1 MENGRVP
8 NPNHNAFED
17 ERIEFRYFLG
27 PTFCPWKPKAVRKR
41 QTIFNSLAKSFGKT
55 SKRRDSSLIDF
66 NNETTSSFKRTH
78 KSNEKKL
85 FSNQISKKAIINET
99 SKNPISIEIPKKSI
113 INETSKNIKAP
124 NKNKEETHQILNSN
138 LENYRLD
145 SNDGPKI
152 LNSTA
157 PNVTKF
163 IFPDSHN
170 DSTNI
175 PNNSKINENFNPK
188 IIPENQRGSHENKHK
203 GKCICTICTQM
214 ANCNDKKDI
223 QKQVDA
229 IWLSARAVIKVDK
242 LVNAEILEPYT
253 EQNHHQYLVYSYQWC
268 ESLLVLTQ
276 RGLFAFTKSS
286 TQANKDIIVQVKN
299 DFGHPKEKNVVSLTD
314 NNASKTHRG
323 LLDNHKLVQNYVLLI
338 KFPSVNQQHLWYQ
351 ELNKW
356 ILAIY
361 SNYKFCFLQTPVNSI
376 IRPPIYIKVDIPEIN
391 VSLRIPTAKSFI
403 KGSGKTI
410 IQIEKA
416 HRKQV
421 SEAYRSK
428 YVTPAGLPLSP
439 NPKRMSLTQKKNVI
453 PKQSMNFRY
462 SEIYYSQNNN
472 KPRLDSNAFQIKP
485 NEQNDTDIEQY
496 LYISGAD
503 SSIRSSKSPSVGTQV
518 TSFQRST
525 EAFSSSRATVWDI
538 RDMALYT
545 LLSIPKYAPI
555 VKKWIESLKTDNL
568 VIGMAWKENDVLEW
582 VTPHGL
588 YPNNRESLGGVPQT
602 GSLENELVYTSNF
615 MEKTHHLELRTF
627 KTMDRYKINKKLV
640 SEPRPVTGF
649 VLSCLK
655 PKKHNTSSALA
666 RYLISV
672 HGGILVFFR
681 TKSIKNNPF
690 VFYQGALI
698 ESKKCDVCNSK
709 ENHQFCNIDTANSG
723 LLISNCH
730 GMVCLWNISSVSK
743 PSSSDFVRI
752 KMLTNKFIAI
762 GDLSDQESDESNPE
776 DELCY
781 WFVLVIRRLESM
793 SDNNKLYFRCSSK
806 KVRDFW
812 VNHLRLLS
820 SFWSKRANVEK
831 MGRNL
836 TQNSS
841 NQLIPRY
848 KNLSYS
854 TKQEYEN
861 LWASSICSY
870 TIKAFGSKEIIHSGF
885 LYKKSGGMSSY
896 KRIFCVLV
904 HSHLVEFELPTFK
917 KKVAI
922 ESMFND
928 IKNMYVSETNNY
940 QNTTNDTQETLS
952 SEQSDDSENDENVF
966 TWLSYFYKRIKTIS
980 LESSYVISVPRS
992 VFKGIDA
999 DGLPEI
1005 NYQSYIGYYLQ
1016 KENENY
1022 GKSNG
1027 KQDDSKFN
1035 VLYKESQF
1043 DQSERPILADRFQHD
1058 SIISHDNVRRCT
1070 FAILTPKKKMKIA
1083 NSKLPSNSSI
1093 SAISCTDFR
1102 KFNVN
1107 NYFSDELDKRVPKP
1121 KNSVNFNLTSHAGNI
1136 NNTGTLGNT
1145 TKIKSGGGLNKPSF
1159 SSSLSKQLSRN
1170 STQNMSLARTFTRSI
1185 FGKNVEEEVQASAL
1199 NAYDLIQ
1206 MLVSTTPFEVAKPLL
1221 LKLSLV
1227 SSDSKSWSDAYT
1239 RNFHK
1244 SIDFSN
1250 ASKQYENNGKES
1262 KLVEQNQM
1270 EMDRKTDAKILKY
1283 STTSKLSIFLDKNGQ
1298 KINLIDSDN
1307 KPKQN
1312 FGEYTQTKK
1321 PETSL
1326 YNISGLKL
1334 GIDDSN
1340 NVPSISNIG
1349 DLVKEK
1355 LDSNSEK

>member
-27 PTFCPWKPKAVRKR
+27 PTFCPWKPKAVRKS
-41 QTIFNSLAKSFGKT
+41 QTIFNSLVKSFGKT

-66 NNETTSSFKRTH
+66 NNETNSSFKRTH

-175 PNNSKINENFNPK
+175 PNNSKINENYNPK
-188 IIPENQRGSHENKHK
+188 IIPENQQGSHENKHK
-203 GKCICTICTQM
+203 SKCICTICTQM

-351 ELNKW
+351 ELNRW

-525 EAFSSSRATVWDI
+525 EAFSSSRATVWDV

-655 PKKHNTSSALA
+655 PKKHNT
-666 RYLISV
+666 
-672 HGGILVFFR
+672 
-681 TKSIKNNPF
+681 T
-690 VFYQGALI
+690 
-698 ESKKCDVCNSK
+698 
-709 ENHQFCNIDTANSG
+709 
-723 LLISNCH
+723 
-730 GMVCLWNISSVSK
+730 
-743 PSSSDFVRI
+743 
-752 KMLTNKFIAI
+752 I

-781 WFVLVIRRLESM
+781 WFVL
-793 SDNNKLYFRCSSK
+793 
-806 KVRDFW
+806 
-812 VNHLRLLS
+812 
-820 SFWSKRANVEK
+820 
-831 MGRNL
+831 
-836 TQNSS
+836 
-841 NQLIPRY
+841 
-848 KNLSYS
+848 
-854 TKQEYEN
+854 
-861 LWASSICSY
+861 
-870 TIKAFGSKEIIHSGF
+870 
-885 LYKKSGGMSSY
+885 
-896 KRIFCVLV
+896 
-904 HSHLVEFELPTFK
+904 
-917 KKVAI
+917 
-922 ESMFND
+922 
-928 IKNMYVSETNNY
+928 NMYVSETNNY

-1093 SAISCTDFR
+1093 SAVSCTDFR

-1107 NYFSDELDKRVPKP
+1107 NYFSDGLDKKVPKP

-1355 LDSNSEK
+1355 LDSNSEKQGAQVHLNLGVNQIPSEQIRTLNNEKLLSIPIMCLESFSNKNRVYMHTKINEGVSQYESVYIAESQMDMNTWVAILNNHISNMVLDKVW

>member
-41 QTIFNSLAKSFGKT
+41 QTIFNSLVKSFGKT

-723 LLISNCH
+723 LLI
-730 GMVCLWNISSVSK
+730 
-743 PSSSDFVRI
+743 
-752 KMLTNKFIAI
+752 TI

-781 WFVLVIRRLESM
+781 WFVL
-793 SDNNKLYFRCSSK
+793 
-806 KVRDFW
+806 
-812 VNHLRLLS
+812 
-820 SFWSKRANVEK
+820 
-831 MGRNL
+831 
-836 TQNSS
+836 
-841 NQLIPRY
+841 
-848 KNLSYS
+848 
-854 TKQEYEN
+854 
-861 LWASSICSY
+861 
-870 TIKAFGSKEIIHSGF
+870 
-885 LYKKSGGMSSY
+885 
-896 KRIFCVLV
+896 
-904 HSHLVEFELPTFK
+904 
-917 KKVAI
+917 
-922 ESMFND
+922 
-928 IKNMYVSETNNY
+928 NMYVSETNNY

-1093 SAISCTDFR
+1093 SAVSCTDFR

-1107 NYFSDELDKRVPKP
+1107 NYFSDGLDKKVPKP

-1355 LDSNSEK
+1355 LDSNSEKQGAQVHLNLGVNQIPSEQIRTLNNEKLLSIPIMCLESFSNKNRVYMHTKINEGVSQYESVYIAESQMDMNTWVAILNNHISNMVLDKVW